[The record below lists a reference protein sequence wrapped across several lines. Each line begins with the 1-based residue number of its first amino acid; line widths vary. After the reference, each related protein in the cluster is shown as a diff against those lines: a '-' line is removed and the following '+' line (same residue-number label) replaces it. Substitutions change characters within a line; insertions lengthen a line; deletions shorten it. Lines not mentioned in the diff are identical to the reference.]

1 MAAISRQD
9 THTVGL
15 IARLTDVLS
24 DLKRQGACGRVYRTP
39 YAELSGLSAR
49 ELGDLG
55 LSRGELRRVAL
66 ESASGN
72 QRPHSP
78 R

>member
-1 MAAISRQD
+1 MAAISRQN
-9 THTVGL
+9 TQTVGL
-15 IARLTDVLS
+15 IARLTDVIS
-24 DLKRQGACGRVYRTP
+24 DLKRQWAFYRVYRTT

-55 LSRGELRRVAL
+55 LSRGDLRRVAL
-66 ESASGN
+66 EAASGN

-78 R
+78 H